1 MDNAAGMM
9 FSAVTTGG
17 LTVTFAEPVMDP
29 EAAVMVTAP
38 VVMATTLPAALT
50 LAIAAVDELQVA
62 AGAGLVAQVGQLL
75 HGFLGGIR
83 VVPKTL
89 GAHAPV
95 EFGYRALLAAVV
107 KDAP

>member
-1 MDNAAGMM
+1 MPALIVAMADWLVCHVAEVIACVVPLLKVAMACSCRLFPKAMDNAAGMM

-29 EAAVMVTAP
+29 EVAVMVTAP

-62 AGAGLVAQVGQLL
+62 
-75 HGFLGGIR
+75 
-83 VVPKTL
+83 
-89 GAHAPV
+89 
-95 EFGYRALLAAVV
+95 
-107 KDAP
+107 D